1 VPPLRGFK
9 RLGIALAA
17 MTAATVGAFAALPF
31 LISTDTVRDAVQAEI
46 RSVTGLDPALGGDLS
61 ISLFPSGA
69 ASFADVT
76 LVGDDAAHPVLS
88 AERLTAQLRF
98 LPLLL
103 GRIEVAEVKLL
114 RPHILIDI
122 DSSGSSNWARLMLR
136 LGQAIRP
143 GSKSPGRIP
152 FSEIRL
158 VDGTVDFHDQTHG
171 TSETFDAV
179 GMSLA
184 WPSIAKSFGATGDFT
199 WHGEKLDASVTL
211 SDFVAALEGRR
222 SGVKLR
228 LSGAPLKVAFD
239 GYFAHKPTLKV
250 EGMVAAD
257 SGSLRDAMRWI
268 GREPLPGGGFGR
280 FALKAKTDVVGATV
294 ALSGVNIELDG
305 NTAEGVLTFTADGPL
320 QLHGTLAAD
329 GLDATPYLS
338 TIRLLSA
345 NDRDWSRAPI
355 RLEGLD
361 GMEFDVRL
369 SAAHIMLGGTKIG
382 RTALAANLR
391 SGQLSLTIGESQ
403 AFGGILKGDIALAK
417 ADIGADLKTHLQFH
431 DVNLENCIN
440 TLFGVRRLEGKG
452 DIALTLRANGADMLS
467 LARTANGVATLT
479 ATNGAVSGVDVEQL
493 LRRLERRPL
502 SGPGDYR
509 SGRTPFDK
517 LAVALKI
524 VDGTASVENVKLEGN
539 AVRLGLAGSASIP
552 ARDLN
557 LHGVASLTGVNDT
570 TKTAF
575 ELPFAV
581 RGRWDDPLMQLDAQ
595 SLIRHSPLAKP
606 LLDALRKGL
615 ERLHP
620 ASGPDAAQASPVQ

>member
-1 VPPLRGFK
+1 
-9 RLGIALAA
+9 
-17 MTAATVGAFAALPF
+17 
-31 LISTDTVRDAVQAEI
+31 
-46 RSVTGLDPALGGDLS
+46 
-61 ISLFPSGA
+61 
-69 ASFADVT
+69 
-76 LVGDDAAHPVLS
+76 
-88 AERLTAQLRF
+88 
-98 LPLLL
+98 
-103 GRIEVAEVKLL
+103 
-114 RPHILIDI
+114 
-122 DSSGSSNWARLMLR
+122 
-136 LGQAIRP
+136 
-143 GSKSPGRIP
+143 
-152 FSEIRL
+152 
-158 VDGTVDFHDQTHG
+158 
-171 TSETFDAV
+171 
-179 GMSLA
+179 
-184 WPSIAKSFGATGDFT
+184 
-199 WHGEKLDASVTL
+199 
-211 SDFVAALEGRR
+211 
-222 SGVKLR
+222 
-228 LSGAPLKVAFD
+228 
-239 GYFAHKPTLKV
+239 
-250 EGMVAAD
+250 MVAAD